1 MALNLTFWCPFGMG
15 IAIGTTM
22 SWRSSAKSHS
32 LIADAKAPFR
42 TPTAR
47 GGGRSSGDEFQLHFT
62 TSQGGWDLRCVD
74 PEVESGTFYLNWW
87 LYHVISSHTTH
98 FLNSSSDVH
107 EVHIWNPVDHVLR
120 GDKLL
125 VTWVLSAW
133 ISRPC
138 PPTTSCQC
146 PTLRD
151 FELHQSICE
160 HDDDDPSLMLDQNQ
174 SPIFSGKSPDLRTVV
189 FAW

>member
-1 MALNLTFWCPFGMG
+1 MPVRDGDHHRNHHVMAIFSKESQLDLRRQS
-15 IAIGTTM
+15 AIPN
-22 SWRSSAKSHS
+22 SN
-32 LIADAKAPFR
+32 
-42 TPTAR
+42 

-62 TSQGGWDLRCVD
+62 TSQGGRDLRCVD
-74 PEVESGTFYLNWW
+74 PEVEAGTFYLNWW
-87 LYHVISSHTTH
+87 LYHVLSSHMTH
-98 FLNSSSDVH
+98 FLKQWCSWSTYLEPCRSCVEGRQIACNLSSFC
-107 EVHIWNPVDHVLR
+107 L
-120 GDKLL
+120 DKPPL
-125 VTWVLSAW
+125 
-133 ISRPC
+133 

-160 HDDDDPSLMLDQNQ
+160 HDADDPSLMLDQNQ